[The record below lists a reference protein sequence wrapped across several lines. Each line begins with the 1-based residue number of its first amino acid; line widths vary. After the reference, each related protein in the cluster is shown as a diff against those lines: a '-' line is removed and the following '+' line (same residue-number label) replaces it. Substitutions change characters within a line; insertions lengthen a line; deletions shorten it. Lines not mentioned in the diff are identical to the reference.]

1 MAVRFLGR
9 SAGDWV
15 TLALVVWFA
24 LVLIQLLADGARRYG
39 GGTGGSVAGFVERR
53 AGLN

>member
-39 GGTGGSVAGFVERR
+39 GGNVANFVERR